1 MSFNRERERERE
13 RWGSIACEARE
24 AAAVAPALLTL
35 PSSERLRARV
45 KASEEVE
52 ATEATAAICIVMASW
67 HRAIGNRR
75 EALGDRGLPGK
86 LLESGPTIV
95 NQHSLACGHP
105 GTSL

>member
-1 MSFNRERERERE
+1 M
-13 RWGSIACEARE
+13 
-24 AAAVAPALLTL
+24 APALLTL

-52 ATEATAAICIVMASW
+52 ATEATAAICIVMASGPAGSLGIGQS
-67 HRAIGNRR
+67 AIVVRH
-75 EALGDRGLPGK
+75 
-86 LLESGPTIV
+86 LETETSWQATGVRSTIV

>member
-1 MSFNRERERERE
+1 M
-13 RWGSIACEARE
+13 
-24 AAAVAPALLTL
+24 APALLTL

-75 EALGDRGLPGK
+75 EALGDRDFLASYWSQVNYSQPTQPGMRAPGHLP
-86 LLESGPTIV
+86 LETRSWSTRSQGMIMASRLA
-95 NQHSLACGHP
+95 SLF
-105 GTSL
+105 L